1 TTLGHDSVVEAV
13 PRSSLSVVVTDA
25 AHDDPTLAALA
36 AGGTDVRTACEE
48 EVVSFPAPDV
58 PVRQAS

>member
-25 AHDDPTLAALA
+25 AHDDPTLVALA
-36 AGGTDVRTACEE
+36 GAGTVVRAVPGATRPVPTAVE
-48 EVVSFPAPDV
+48 PALS
-58 PVRQAS
+58 RAS